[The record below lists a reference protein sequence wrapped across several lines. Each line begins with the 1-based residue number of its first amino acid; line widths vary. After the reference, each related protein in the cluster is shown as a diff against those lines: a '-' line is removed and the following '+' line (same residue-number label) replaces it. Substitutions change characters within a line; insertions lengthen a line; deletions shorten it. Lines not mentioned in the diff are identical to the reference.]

1 MESFGR
7 TPLSQ
12 QGPFSGVSLSG
23 EQKKYL
29 NSLIQCNGPS
39 TGNHSLNVKPLYAHL

>member
-1 MESFGR
+1 MLVIKIYKYKLESFGR

-29 NSLIQCNGPS
+29 NSLIQCNGLS
-39 TGNHSLNVKPLYAHL
+39 TGNHI